1 MPKNIVIT
9 SSILGFILGLTII
22 SLYSINNKIGD
33 SGIVYVFL
41 IIVISTLYGY
51 LNGIIFKISKKK
63 GFLAKAKGVWYI
75 LVVFL
80 LTLLLV
86 FIVYVLL
93 FALDFTGG
101 Y

>member
-41 IIVISTLYGY
+41 IIENFEKS
-51 LNGIIFKISKKK
+51 
-63 GFLAKAKGVWYI
+63 GFFYKNY
-75 LVVFL
+75 FS
-80 LTLLLV
+80 LT
-86 FIVYVLL
+86 
-93 FALDFTGG
+93 
-101 Y
+101 